1 MKKVLLEYLIRNKKI
16 FIIILIL
23 FCFGIT
29 VGVFSIN
36 NSNELLK
43 NELNDYIEGL
53 IENIKKT
60 EHIDRFELLR
70 LSIKENTTIILIVW
84 FLGCTIVGGVFIYL
98 AIIYRGFCL
107 GYTIYA
113 IISVLGMKQGIIIS
127 VISILPQNIIFLPA
141 FFMIAENRYKTI

>member
-60 EHIDRFELLR
+60 EQIDRFELLR
-70 LSIKENTTIILIVW
+70 LSIKENTTI
-84 FLGCTIVGGVFIYL
+84 IYL